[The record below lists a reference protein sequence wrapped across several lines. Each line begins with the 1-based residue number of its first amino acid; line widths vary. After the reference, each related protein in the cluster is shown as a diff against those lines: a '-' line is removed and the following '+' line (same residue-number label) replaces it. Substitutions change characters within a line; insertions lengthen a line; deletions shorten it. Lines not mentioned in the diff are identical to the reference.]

1 MAKLSPGLRKD
12 WKDRS
17 QSRPRPVR
25 RNIRL
30 AVAAG
35 LFFVLLGVLIYILIP
50 RDLPRTFLITSDPID
65 YDLLSVVPLV
75 HSSLREEVSKPE
87 HHNEVTTFIS
97 NFTLGDSAPSLSRM
111 FSSQTQ
117 QPPGSD
123 DSLVVYVQAH
133 AIVHESEGEEARL
146 LLATPTFLRESR
158 RNWFRDGVVDVAR
171 VLDWMEATPCG
182 TKLLLLDA
190 GTLMTDGRLG
200 VFENKIAEVLE
211 KEMVGRSDRSLYALI
226 SHQQDQQSLAFSLNR
241 NSIFTQ
247 AVQEALIGEGE
258 ILNNDGDTELSLD
271 ELYRHVCSRV
281 FDHLG
286 EGYIRQTPWLL
297 RGGEGRLT
305 EDFPTALVCRYRVVE
320 PEEESAPE
328 EATARR
334 SGPRSGDHAGP
345 VDFRLRHVLG
355 PQSSLAWQGKRHRLL
370 AQAEGNPSPAP
381 AEDAPPPA
389 PAAEAPLPPNAAAAE
404 PPPIGAPPSAED
416 ARFSM
421 LDQIWALRDQLA
433 QPPGI
438 RKGVWSAVDF
448 APYQLRRLDQFLIG
462 FHQRLLF
469 NSGAAQNETLEG
481 VKHSLEILVR
491 HVEAGTPIASI
502 PPKTDIPVDNLI
514 EAWNAFLVRPSTIDW
529 MRELTPSGVT
539 ARDHLLG
546 LNHALYYTPEI
557 VRLYELLGGDA
568 SLGEIREL
576 MAALREATTGTA
588 ALAER
593 SDPESTVDQLPAAG
607 MIENALRKIADLRR
621 IAPTDLR
628 VSQGGR
634 NGQMGD
640 ILRLLA
646 YLQTNIPTAAQRAVI
661 VRELR
666 EVSRRPL
673 PPITLIAPNEPFL
686 QNVQPSNRRR
696 SATADNVKQ
705 LRQSMVEIAAQGIP
719 LEQGVD
725 PYTEIGRLVPSTLPR
740 DATLVDSLAYQVRTR
755 ILSWQDI
762 PLTSTVREVPPLPIR
777 FPLLQR
783 LPRLR
788 IAQGGQRQ
796 SIVINRK
803 GEKVPFAFSL
813 NAEDIAPQVVTFELQ
828 YDHDLFELE
837 FKRGQLLSGGERYQF
852 NVDSNGP
859 VSIEG
864 FLTARLDR
872 EQYAQR
878 LQSSQVRDVDKA
890 MVALIIPPEYQV
902 ESQTE
907 PPQIE
912 ASLPWADEIEL
923 VVRQSGAES
932 AGVFFGER
940 VQLPLYANR
949 VTELTFGLLNR
960 SRIPR
965 KVNISFY
972 PVERPVNSVMP
983 LGRIFSRQYHF
994 KPEGDAEGSK
1004 SRELNDWWIN
1014 SYARPRSD
1022 LGSRFGP
1029 VAIAQPLELP
1039 PIDQIPPPSSRERG
1053 AIINTAIEAEKFQ
1066 KLALA
1071 GPPGPPGPD
1080 GAPGPSPPLT
1090 KLNMSSG
1097 LLCIIEDPDHPSSDG
1112 EPKRWVK
1119 WIELVPR
1126 PPRQYLD
1133 SRVELV
1139 PVDNQV
1145 QLNLEISPKGEA
1157 DAYPRATWDAS
1168 RLQGFAGLPRDLM
1181 KVPVLASWDWEMAFQ
1196 ERDLSRRITSG
1207 TLADLSS
1214 TIGLGARLNLPNR
1227 KGMVRTMLVDV
1238 AGFVEAPTLRRAFRH
1253 VVDLESGRTDQEGSA
1268 GYHLL
1273 RLDRYTAKRTTDEP
1287 PPEAIPVMRT
1297 PTDPQGAPLL
1307 LPTDITEIDLE
1318 FSISTDTNS
1327 FNYASEIN
1335 PDRID
1340 VALLETDN
1348 RFENARLGFST
1359 SRFANYQFGATLQ
1372 AASPEGPV
1380 QILATLDDL
1389 RFSLNAKTNESFV
1402 GDLVARVT
1410 TSSGKA
1416 IPELRIP
1423 VLIDKDPPRVDVTID
1438 PIEMPVNGEH
1448 TLTIPTSD
1456 RHSGI
1461 SRLVLGKPGP
1471 NKGFQGE
1478 AKIRQPLPGNIKAN
1492 ANDPYLRSPVFTYVL
1507 RPADFQWE
1515 PGSTYPLRIKTV
1527 DKAGLESEPVD
1538 FVVRVGPEKK
1548 MSNTP
1553 EAMPE
1558 MVIKVQVLFVNGRP
1572 ALDPQYQP
1580 QLKELPL
1587 VPRLDA
1593 DKKTWVFRSKT
1604 LVAGKEYTVMASG
1617 RPVAGAPLAAEQ
1629 SVLATPATQQAPIHR
1644 LQFK

>member
-17 QSRPRPVR
+17 QSKPKPFR
-25 RNIRL
+25 RNVRL
-30 AVAAG
+30 AIAAG
-35 LFFVLLGVLIYILIP
+35 LFLVLLGVLVYILIP
-50 RDLPRTFLITSDPID
+50 RELPRTFLIVADPID

-75 HSSLREEVSKPE
+75 HSSLGEEVSQPE
-87 HHNEVTTFIS
+87 NHNEVTTFIS
-97 NFTLGDSAPSLSRM
+97 SFTLGEGSPSLTRL
-111 FSSQTQ
+111 FSSQAKL
-117 QPPGSD
+117 PPGRND
-123 DSLVVYVQAH
+123 ALVVYVHAH
-133 AIVHESEGEEARL
+133 AIVHAPEDDEPRL
-146 LLATPTFLRESR
+146 LLATSTFLRDSR
-158 RNWFRDGVVDVAR
+158 RGWFREGIVDVAR
-171 VLDWMEATPCG
+171 VLDWMEATPCR

-190 GTLMTDGRLG
+190 GTIMTDGRLG
-200 VFENKIAEVLE
+200 VFENRIAAVLE
-211 KEMVGRSDRSLYALI
+211 KEMIGRSDSNLYALI

-258 ILNNDGDTELSLD
+258 IINNNGDTELSLD

-286 EGYIRQTPWLL
+286 EGDIRQTPWLL
-297 RGGEGRLT
+297 QGGEGRVT
-305 EDFPTALVCRYRVVE
+305 DNFPTPMICRYPVAQ
-320 PEEESAPE
+320 PKEESEPE

-334 SGPRSGDHAGP
+334 QGATSRDHAGRTRS
-345 VDFRLRHVLG
+345 RLEQALS
-355 PQSSLAWQGKRHRLL
+355 PQSSLAWQGRPSRLM
-370 AQAEGNPSPAP
+370 AQAEGNTSPAP
-381 AEDAPPPA
+381 AGDPA
-389 PAAEAPLPPNAAAAE
+389 PVPAADSPMPPSTPATEPPPNAE
-404 PPPIGAPPSAED
+404 EL
-416 ARFSM
+416 RFVM
-421 LDQIWALRDQLA
+421 LDQIWELRDQLA
-433 QPPGI
+433 QPPGA
-438 RKGVWSAVDF
+438 RKGVWSAIDF

-469 NSGAAQNETLEG
+469 NSGVAEKETLEG

-491 HVEAGTPIASI
+491 HVETGTPVSSI

-529 MRELTPSGVT
+529 MRELTPDGTT

-557 VRLYELLGGDA
+557 VRLYELLGGDT

-576 MAALREATTGTA
+576 MTALREATTGTA

-593 SDPESTVDQLPAAG
+593 YDPESTVDQLPVAG
-607 MIENALRKIADLRR
+607 MIDNALRKLADLRR

-646 YLQTNIPTAAQRAVI
+646 YLQTNIPTASQRAVI

-686 QNVQPSNRRR
+686 HNVQPSNRRR
-696 SATADNVKQ
+696 SASAENVRE
-705 LRQSMVEIAAQGIP
+705 LRQSLIEIAAQGIP
-719 LEQGVD
+719 LEKGED
-725 PYTEIGRLVPSTLPR
+725 PYTEIGRLVTSTLPR

-777 FPLLQR
+777 FPVLQR
-783 LPRLR
+783 PPRLR

-796 SIVINRK
+796 SIVMNRK
-803 GEKVPFAFSL
+803 GEKVPFAFL
-813 NAEDIAPQVVTFELQ
+813 LRAEDIAPKVVTFELQ
-828 YDHDLFELE
+828 YDHDLFEIE
-837 FKRGQLLSGGERYQF
+837 FKRGQLLSEGGRYQF

-864 FLTARLDR
+864 FLTARQDR
-872 EQYAQR
+872 EQYAKR
-878 LQSSQVRDVDKA
+878 LQTTQVRDVDTA
-890 MVALIIPPEYQV
+890 IVSLIIPSEYQA
-902 ESQTE
+902 ENQTD
-907 PPQIE
+907 PPQVE
-912 ASLPWADEIEL
+912 ASLPWADEIEF
-923 VVRQSGAES
+923 VVRQSGAPS
-932 AGVFFGER
+932 AGVFYGER

-972 PVERPVNSVMP
+972 SVERPVNSVMP
-983 LGRIFSRQYHF
+983 VGRIFSRQYHF
-994 KPEGDAEGSK
+994 KPEGENEGSK
-1004 SRELNDWWIN
+1004 ARELYDWWIN
-1014 SYARPRSD
+1014 SYARPRSE
-1022 LGSRFGP
+1022 LGTRFQP
-1029 VAIAQPLELP
+1029 VAISQPLELNP
-1039 PIDQIPPPSSRERG
+1039 VDQIPPPSSRERG
-1053 AIINTAIEAEKFQ
+1053 AIINTAIEADKFQ

-1080 GAPGPSPPLT
+1080 GAPGPSPPLE
-1090 KLNMSSG
+1090 KLGMSSG
-1097 LLCIIEDPDHPSSDG
+1097 LLCVIEDPDHLSSDG
-1112 EPKRWVK
+1112 QPQRWVK

-1145 QLNLEISPKGEA
+1145 QLNLEISPKPEA
-1157 DAYPRATWDAS
+1157 DAYPLATWDAS
-1168 RLQGFAGLPRDLM
+1168 RLHGFAGLPGDLM
-1181 KVPVLASWDWEMAFQ
+1181 KVPVLASWEWEMAFQ

-1207 TLADLSS
+1207 TLTDLSG
-1214 TIGLGARLNLPNR
+1214 TIGMGATLNLPDR
-1227 KGMVRTMLVDV
+1227 RGLVRTMLIDI
-1238 AGFVEAPTLRRAFRH
+1238 AGEKEAPTLRRAFRH
-1253 VVDLESGRTDQEGSA
+1253 EVNLETGQTDQEGSA
-1268 GYHLL
+1268 GYGLL
-1273 RLDRYTAKRTTDEP
+1273 RLDRYTAKRMTEEP
-1287 PPEAIPVMRT
+1287 PSEAIQVMRT
-1297 PTDPQGAPLL
+1297 PADPPGAPLL
-1307 LPTDITEIDLE
+1307 LPTDVTEIDLE
-1318 FSISTDTNS
+1318 YSISTDTNS

-1359 SRFANYQFGATLQ
+1359 SRFANYQFGATLES
-1372 AASPEGPV
+1372 ASPEGPV
-1380 QILATLDDL
+1380 QILATLGDL
-1389 RFSLNAKTNESFV
+1389 KFSLNAKTNESFV

-1423 VLIDKDPPRVDVTID
+1423 VLIDKDPPRVDVSID

-1448 TLTIPTSD
+1448 VLTIPTSD
-1456 RHSGI
+1456 SHSGI
-1461 SRLVLGKPGP
+1461 DRLVLGKPGS
-1471 NKGFQGE
+1471 NKGFEGE
-1478 AKIRQPLPGNIKAN
+1478 VKIRRPLPGNIKPN
-1492 ANDPYLRSPVFTYVL
+1492 DNDPYLRNPVFTYPI

-1515 PGSTYPLRIKTV
+1515 PGSAYQLRIKAV

-1538 FVVRVGPEKK
+1538 FVVRVGPKK
-1548 MSNTP
+1548 EMSSAP

-1580 QLKELPL
+1580 KLKELPL
-1587 VPRLDA
+1587 VPKLDA
-1593 DKKTWVFRSKT
+1593 DKKTWVFQSKT
-1604 LVAGKEYTVMASG
+1604 LIAGKEYTVMASG
-1617 RPVAGAPLAAEQ
+1617 RPVAGAPLSAEQ
-1629 SVLATPATQQAPIHR
+1629 SVLATPATQQSPIHR